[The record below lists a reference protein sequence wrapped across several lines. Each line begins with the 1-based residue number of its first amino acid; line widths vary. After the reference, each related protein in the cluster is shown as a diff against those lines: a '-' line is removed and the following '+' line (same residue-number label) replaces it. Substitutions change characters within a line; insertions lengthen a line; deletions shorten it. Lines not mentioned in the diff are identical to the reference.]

1 MCLNQFFIFRKLGML
16 PKIFSD
22 LKFDFKSIDKTIIEY
37 ANENYGKNVI
47 FNLPFDMVDCGEF
60 IREVYPHSIVMGLLD
75 DISKFNE
82 DILKHLGSYDYIIL
96 YSENLVDVISF
107 RSYLKKL
114 MYIRPGFKRIVI
126 LKVSEETSRDDLELF
141 LDMSRIYN
149 YRPVLLIE
157 NNKILDHIQ
166 YLVDL
171 RKASHCTTKWF
182 NYNVLIYFLRNP
194 IGPLTIL
201 IPYKEPDVEM
211 IMFRD
216 CIAFLCH
223 GHGQVSVSSLI
234 RFIYENSKPLLRIG
248 DVVIDEEFLSI
259 ADLLDEYKSIRA
271 TSKSLGASYTKIRR
285 TIKEI
290 EKLERIL
297 GVQLIETKRGGS
309 EHGKTTYTHTGRIVL
324 DNIKELYS
332 DLLRAYSNIITST
345 LDELRQQKDKP
356 ICIFPL
362 SI

>member
-1 MCLNQFFIFRKLGML
+1 MNQFFVFRKLGML

-22 LKFDFKSIDKTIIEY
+22 LKFDFKSVDKTIIEY

-47 FNLPFDMVDCGEF
+47 FNLPFNMVDCGEF

-107 RSYLKKL
+107 RSYLKKF

-201 IPYKEPDVEM
+201 MPYKNQM
-211 IMFRD
+211 
-216 CIAFLCH
+216 L
-223 GHGQVSVSSLI
+223 
-234 RFIYENSKPLLRIG
+234 K
-248 DVVIDEEFLSI
+248 
-259 ADLLDEYKSIRA
+259 
-271 TSKSLGASYTKIRR
+271 
-285 TIKEI
+285 
-290 EKLERIL
+290 
-297 GVQLIETKRGGS
+297 
-309 EHGKTTYTHTGRIVL
+309 
-324 DNIKELYS
+324 
-332 DLLRAYSNIITST
+332 
-345 LDELRQQKDKP
+345 
-356 ICIFPL
+356 
-362 SI
+362 

>member
-1 MCLNQFFIFRKLGML
+1 
-16 PKIFSD
+16 
-22 LKFDFKSIDKTIIEY
+22 
-37 ANENYGKNVI
+37 
-47 FNLPFDMVDCGEF
+47 MVDCGEF
-60 IREVYPHSIVMGLLD
+60 IREIYPHSIVMGLLD

-107 RSYLKKL
+107 RSYLKKF

-126 LKVSEETSRDDLELF
+126 LKVSEETSRDNLELF

-201 IPYKEPDVEM
+201 MPYKNQM
-211 IMFRD
+211 
-216 CIAFLCH
+216 L
-223 GHGQVSVSSLI
+223 
-234 RFIYENSKPLLRIG
+234 K
-248 DVVIDEEFLSI
+248 
-259 ADLLDEYKSIRA
+259 
-271 TSKSLGASYTKIRR
+271 
-285 TIKEI
+285 
-290 EKLERIL
+290 
-297 GVQLIETKRGGS
+297 
-309 EHGKTTYTHTGRIVL
+309 
-324 DNIKELYS
+324 
-332 DLLRAYSNIITST
+332 
-345 LDELRQQKDKP
+345 
-356 ICIFPL
+356 
-362 SI
+362 